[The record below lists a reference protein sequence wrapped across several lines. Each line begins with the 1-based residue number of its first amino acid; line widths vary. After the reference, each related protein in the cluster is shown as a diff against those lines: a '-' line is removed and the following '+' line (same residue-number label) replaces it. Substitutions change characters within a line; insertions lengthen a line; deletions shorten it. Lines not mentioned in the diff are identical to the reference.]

1 MHYIPP
7 RSWRIDPERGP
18 YSVIYEDDLI
28 GLLCEVYEDGNGTF
42 SWSVSLDGVEWASGG
57 NARTY
62 RSAMDSLNATVDTLA
77 SSGTIGRRELILRA
91 ADIGT
96 HHRKSFLE
104 EYVARHHLRADP
116 EPAWKFFYHGTNGLI
131 EWTKSPKHRSWV
143 ASLKSSFV
151 RMVSEISTIPTIR
164 PWMGLADDFGG
175 SGKSGLMFH
184 GDGDGGSGTGAGD
197 SST

>member
-42 SWSVSLDGVEWASGG
+42 SWSVSLDGVEWAGGG
-57 NARTY
+57 NAGTY

-96 HHRKSFLE
+96 HPRKSFLE

-116 EPAWKFFYHGTNGLI
+116 EPAWKFFYHGTNGI
-131 EWTKSPKHRSWV
+131 IDMDEVSETSV
-143 ASLKSSFV
+143 MGDFVEDFV
-151 RMVSEISTIPTIR
+151 RPHGIGDFDNTHDPPMGGISR
-164 PWMGLADDFGG
+164 
-175 SGKSGLMFH
+175 
-184 GDGDGGSGTGAGD
+184 
-197 SST
+197 